1 MKFAALPEL
10 KPCSR
15 EALELE
21 LKRFHTWQCGHLNP
35 LPSLNT
41 PLTQVKVASV
51 D

>member
-1 MKFAALPEL
+1 MKLAVLPEL
-10 KPCSR
+10 KPCPR
-15 EALELE
+15 AALESE

-35 LPSLNT
+35 PLPLNT